1 MLRDPWT
8 YNNGSRSQREKDPQ
22 RDYASALPQR
32 RYTYLNVNWYEV
44 QCPPPILSAFFCGL
58 VTMECIPEYMHY
70 AGKGKD
76 KEEVRGEF
84 VVVRTLPS
92 LLYGA

>member
-1 MLRDPWT
+1 MRC
-8 YNNGSRSQREKDPQ
+8 S
-22 RDYASALPQR
+22 
-32 RYTYLNVNWYEV
+32 V
-44 QCPPPILSAFFCGL
+44 PPILSAFFCGL

-70 AGKGKD
+70 VGKGKD
-76 KEEVRGEF
+76 KEGVRGEF

>member
-1 MLRDPWT
+1 MSIGMRC
-8 YNNGSRSQREKDPQ
+8 S
-22 RDYASALPQR
+22 
-32 RYTYLNVNWYEV
+32 V
-44 QCPPPILSAFFCGL
+44 PPILSAFFCGL

-70 AGKGKD
+70 VGKGKD
-76 KEEVRGEF
+76 KEGVRGEF